1 MAVVETGGK
10 PAVTH
15 YRLEERFDHHT
26 LIAVRLETG
35 RTHQIRVHMAY
46 LRHPLVGDPQY
57 GGRPRLPPGAAPPL
71 VEMLRRFPRQA
82 LHARRLGLEHPGDGR
97 QCSWEA
103 PLPGDMEALLECLR
117 AYDRAASG

>member
-1 MAVVETGGK
+1 MEPRRQAPESASGDDELLLPGATFAGVEANVRVDALTGGGTVDAPIGRHPRARKKMAVVETGGK

-57 GGRPRLPPGAAPPL
+57 GGRPRLPPGA
-71 VEMLRRFPRQA
+71 
-82 LHARRLGLEHPGDGR
+82 
-97 QCSWEA
+97 S
-103 PLPGDMEALLECLR
+103 
-117 AYDRAASG
+117 